1 MTGRQLLAECM
12 SAPAILNSI
21 ADDDDLRDAGL
32 NSGEMVLLVMKLE
45 DEIGRAMEDE
55 EIVSVATIADI
66 DALLGARPAQDT
78 AAVCA

>member
-66 DALLGARPAQDT
+66 DALLGASPAQDT